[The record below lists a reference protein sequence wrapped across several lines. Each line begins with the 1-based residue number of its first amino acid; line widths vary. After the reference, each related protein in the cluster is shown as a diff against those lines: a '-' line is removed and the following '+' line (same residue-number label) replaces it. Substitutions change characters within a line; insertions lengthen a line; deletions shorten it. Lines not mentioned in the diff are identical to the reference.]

1 MLIFAPPRRTARRRG
16 PSHRDASHAH
26 LRCPAPRAAHR
37 QVAVQLVIA
46 AVQRAGFTTDELRR
60 AVHNLNDMG
69 HAAEYNS
76 FELHGFDAGVL
87 IIRNYLSDEQH
98 NKLLEEM
105 DSFEWDTRY
114 LCTRRKK
121 VLNKHAR
128 SNVVILDGISQEPE
142 YEAGKGRIVDG
153 DSLETFKSVKSLI
166 VSDINEATETEK
178 ASDLICE
185 GNRYDDL
192 KKQGIGYHG
201 DKERRKVI
209 ALSLGASTQMNWQ
222 WFQNSK
228 PVGPTYKFT
237 LNGGDIYI
245 MSEKAVGYDWR
256 LTKGGI
262 LTMRHA
268 AGATKYI
275 SLKKYG
281 IPDKKKRMIK
291 IRKKKKFIK
300 S

>member
-1 MLIFAPPRRTARRRG
+1 MEIPLEM
-16 PSHRDASHAH
+16 
-26 LRCPAPRAAHR
+26 AHR
-37 QVAVQLVIA
+37 IA
-46 AVQRAGFTTDELRR
+46 LTFGDAGENNVGMEMVGELGAIGSGFTTDELRK
-60 AVHNLNDMG
+60 AAHNLNAMG
-69 HAAEYNS
+69 GDAEYNS
-76 FELHGFDAGVL
+76 FNLHGFDAGVL
-87 IIRNYLSDEQH
+87 IIRNYLNDEQH

-153 DSLETFKSVKSLI
+153 DSLETFKEVKSLI
-166 VSDINEATETEK
+166 VSNINEATETEK
-178 ASDLICE
+178 ALNLICE
-185 GNRYDDL
+185 GNRYDNL
-192 KKQGIGYHG
+192 TKQGIGYHG

-268 AGATKYI
+268 AGAPKYI

-281 IPDKKKRMIK
+281 IPDKKKKVIK
-291 IRKKKKFIK
+291 VRKKKQFIPK
-300 S
+300 